1 MFLEVYMINL
11 NTNISFL
18 SHMIQ
23 TIKMPD
29 CSMFI
34 STNNTK
40 SNKGNTYLLH
50 LECHCFYI
58 ESSLYEIILIVQNA
72 K

>member
-1 MFLEVYMINL
+1 
-11 NTNISFL
+11 
-18 SHMIQ
+18 MIQ

-34 STNNTK
+34 STRKTK

-58 ESSLYEIILIVQNA
+58 EPSLYEIILIVQNA

>member
-1 MFLEVYMINL
+1 
-11 NTNISFL
+11 
-18 SHMIQ
+18 MIQ

-34 STNNTK
+34 NTRKTK
-40 SNKGNTYLLH
+40 SNKGNTYLQN

-58 ESSLYEIILIVQNA
+58 EPSLYEINLIVQNA